1 MKRTFLV
8 AVDVSRLLLVRY
20 YAGLAT
26 TIRAMAFAEI
36 ATTQPSIQLLQ
47 RSLKRGRLGH
57 AYLLSGNQLVDH
69 GEVAQNLIKTLN
81 CKNPGREDG
90 GALPVD
96 GCDDCANCRKVAGGN
111 HADVRWLRRE
121 SKSRFIVTGPVRSL
135 ICRINLKPT
144 EGVYKCA
151 VIVAAVWLKVAA
163 ANAFLKLKLG

>member
-1 MKRTFLV
+1 
-8 AVDVSRLLLVRY
+8 
-20 YAGLAT
+20 
-26 TIRAMAFAEI
+26 
-36 ATTQPSIQLLQ
+36 
-47 RSLKRGRLGH
+47 
-57 AYLLSGNQLVDH
+57 
-69 GEVAQNLIKTLN
+69 
-81 CKNPGREDG
+81 
-90 GALPVD
+90 LPVD
-96 GCDDCANCRKVAGGN
+96 GCNDCANCRKVSGGN